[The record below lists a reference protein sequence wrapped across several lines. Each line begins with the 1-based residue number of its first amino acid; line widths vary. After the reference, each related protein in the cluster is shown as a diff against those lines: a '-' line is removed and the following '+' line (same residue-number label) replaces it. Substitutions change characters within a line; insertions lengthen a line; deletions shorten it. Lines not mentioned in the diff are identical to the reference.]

1 MPRCARMLRGV
12 GEPRAANWRLF
23 AAVFPS
29 AEASAELARQL
40 SPHWAA
46 PSRAGLRWISG
57 ENLHVTLKF
66 FGSVP
71 EAGVPALSEACA
83 LAAHSGQPF
92 ELRWSGAGAFP
103 SLRRARILWL
113 GVAQGTR
120 ELTQLSAAV
129 DGAVGALTSLP
140 AASTR
145 DHPFTPH
152 LSVARL
158 SAARDVAR
166 LAAALQTLDVRMQVR
181 RLSLVRSR
189 PGSAH
194 ARYEV
199 IQDFELGGSA
209 TPA

>member
-1 MPRCARMLRGV
+1 MPRRAGMLRGM
-12 GEPRAANWRLF
+12 GEPRAAKWRLF

-40 SPHWAA
+40 APHWTA
-46 PSRAGLRWISG
+46 PSRAGLRWISA
-57 ENLHVTLKF
+57 ENLHVTLRF

-71 EAGVPALSEACA
+71 EADVAALSEACA
-83 LAAHSGQPF
+83 LAAQSGQPF

-113 GVAQGTR
+113 GVAQGAR

-129 DGAVGALTSLP
+129 DRALASAP
-140 AASTR
+140 AATR

-158 SAARDVAR
+158 ASPADVAQ

-189 PGSAH
+189 PGSAL

-199 IQDFELGGSA
+199 IQDFELA
-209 TPA
+209 APT